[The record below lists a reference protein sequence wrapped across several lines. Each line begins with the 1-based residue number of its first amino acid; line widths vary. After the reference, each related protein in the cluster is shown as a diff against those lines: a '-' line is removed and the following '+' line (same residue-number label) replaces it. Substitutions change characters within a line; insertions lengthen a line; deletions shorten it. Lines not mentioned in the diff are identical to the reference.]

1 MVKEEDFFDKCLA
14 FFVFKFGFIQGDTFI
29 SKRYKGGNI
38 IILGIYRIIN
48 KGKSFIYRG
57 GKENF
62 LALHLIILL
71 GLLKR
76 INFKIVIRIGE
87 GYKIL
92 IFVY

>member
-1 MVKEEDFFDKCLA
+1 MVKEEDFFNKCLA
-14 FFVFKFGFIQGDTFI
+14 FFVFKFSFIQGDTFI
-29 SKRYKGGNI
+29 SKRYKGGNIIIRDYI

-71 GLLKR
+71 GLFKR

-87 GYKIL
+87 GY
-92 IFVY
+92 